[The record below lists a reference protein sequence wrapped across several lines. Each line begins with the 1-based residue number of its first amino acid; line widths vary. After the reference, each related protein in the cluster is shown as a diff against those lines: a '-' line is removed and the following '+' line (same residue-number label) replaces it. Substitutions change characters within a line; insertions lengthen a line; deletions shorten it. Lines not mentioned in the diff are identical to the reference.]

1 MSVPAPPKV
10 AVMLLGLVTHED
22 DRASL
27 LADLETGFV
36 DRADDPA
43 RARRWYWRQTI
54 GSIPALLWRRAEIA
68 RREAGGRTTVQQRGA
83 LFAECASDVR
93 HAWRLIRRTPIVSV
107 SVVTAIALGIAAV
120 TAIVS
125 VMEGVFLRS
134 LPFPDAHQ
142 LVQVGT
148 EVDGF
153 GRVPDINFLDASD
166 FRQRSTTLS
175 SIACYAVNPTAV
187 RLSPGQLSLSATV
200 LVAGADLD
208 RVLGVHPEIG
218 RWFDASEQVVGGKGA
233 VLVSQRFW
241 RQHLGADADVV
252 GRHMDI
258 GGADYTIVGV
268 LPAAASRFPT
278 GGADLWTPLTFPP
291 DSFLNQRGSIA
302 LEAVGRLR
310 PGVTESAARADL
322 SAISMQ
328 LAAEHPDTNG
338 KRRATI
344 ENLQDAMVGPIRP
357 MMLTLAGAIVLLL
370 AVACLNIANLLL
382 AHVHART
389 REFGI
394 RAAIGASRG
403 RLLRQLGCENLT
415 LFAMAGAV
423 GIASAGP
430 LARAIVRW
438 YPGELPLAADIQ
450 IDGRVLAAAALVTF
464 GVMLLALV
472 PQAIGLRRS
481 TIVADLEGGAR
492 IGLTRSHRR
501 ITSAFIVVQV
511 AMSTVLLTGGVLLLR
526 TFTNLTAVSP
536 GFSPDGITLIRV
548 SLPADVQRSPEAMVA
563 FQDRVRDVAAS
574 VPGVEGAAHAMFVP
588 FTSGSWGDVYRL
600 PGDTRQGPNGPIAHF
615 YMVSPDYLSVLQ
627 VPLVRG
633 RGLTPSD
640 SAGGARVLVVSE
652 AFARQA
658 FGRVDVVGQHI
669 DWNGDYW
676 TIVGVARDV
685 RHESLWQAPDADAY
699 VPRTQVPRSPTWLVL
714 RTKQPGQI
722 VAGQIYERLKA
733 EAPQLALTDA
743 TTMSRLLETN
753 VAPERFRALVT
764 GVIAALSL
772 VLAVV
777 GLHGVVAY
785 AVSRRSREI
794 GVRIA
799 LGARRST
806 VLGQIF
812 RESGR
817 VVAFGL
823 VPGIGGAVVLARWLS
838 SQGVVQASVSGA
850 IGATVAIF
858 AAAAFIATFTPARRA
873 SRVDPVSVLRSE

>member
-1 MSVPAPPKV
+1 
-10 AVMLLGLVTHED
+10 
-22 DRASL
+22 
-27 LADLETGFV
+27 
-36 DRADDPA
+36 
-43 RARRWYWRQTI
+43 
-54 GSIPALLWRRAEIA
+54 
-68 RREAGGRTTVQQRGA
+68 
-83 LFAECASDVR
+83 
-93 HAWRLIRRTPIVSV
+93 VSV
-107 SVVTAIALGIAAV
+107 SVVTAIALGIASV

-134 LPFPDAHQ
+134 LPFPDAQQ

-148 EVDGF
+148 EIDGF
-153 GRVPDINFLDASD
+153 GRAPEVNFLDARD

-187 RLSPGQLSLSATV
+187 RLSPGQLSMSATI
-200 LVAGADLD
+200 LAAGIDLD
-208 RVLGVHPEIG
+208 RVLGLRPEIG
-218 RWFDASEQVVGGKGA
+218 RWFDASEQAFGGQGV
-233 VLVSQRFW
+233 VLVSHRFW

-252 GRHMDI
+252 GRHIDI
-258 GGADYTIVGV
+258 GGADHTIVGV
-268 LPAAASRFPT
+268 LPDAASRFPT
-278 GGADLWTPLTFPP
+278 GGADLWTPLTFPSE
-291 DSFLNQRGSIA
+291 SFLNQRGSIA
-302 LEAVGRLR
+302 LGAVGRLR

-322 SAISMQ
+322 SAISRQ
-328 LAAEHPDTNG
+328 LAVEHADTNS

-357 MMLTLAGAIVLLL
+357 MMLALAGAIAFLL

-389 REFGI
+389 RELGI

-403 RLLRQLGCENLT
+403 RLLRQLSCEHLT
-415 LFAMAGAV
+415 LFTLAGA
-423 GIASAGP
+423 GP
-430 LARAIVRW
+430 VARAIVRW
-438 YPGELPLAADIQ
+438 YPGDLPLAADIR
-450 IDGRVLAAAALVTF
+450 IDVRVLAVAALVTF
-464 GVMLLALV
+464 GAMLLALA
-472 PQAIGLRRS
+472 PQAIRLRRS
-481 TIVADLEGGAR
+481 TIVADLTGGSR
-492 IGLTRSHRR
+492 IGLSHGHRR
-501 ITSAFIVVQV
+501 VTSAFIVVQV
-511 AMSTVLLTGGVLLLR
+511 AMSTVLLAGGVLLLR

-536 GFSPDGITLIRV
+536 GFSPDGVVLIRV
-548 SLPADVQRSPEAMVA
+548 SLPADVQRSGEAMVA

-574 VPGVEGAAHAMFVP
+574 LPGVERAAHAMFVP
-588 FTSGSWGDVYRL
+588 FTSGSWGDAYRV
-600 PGDTRQGPNGPIAHF
+600 PGDTRQGPNGPLAHF
-615 YMVSPDYLSVLQ
+615 YMVSPEYLSVLQ

-633 RGLTPSD
+633 RGLASSD

-658 FGRVDVVGQHI
+658 FGRVDVVGEHI
-669 DWNGDYW
+669 DWNDDRW

-685 RHESLWQAPDADAY
+685 RHASLWQAPDADAY
-699 VPRTQVPRSPTWLVL
+699 VPRAQVPRSPTWLVL
-714 RTKQPGQI
+714 RTKQPGPI

-743 TTMSRLLETN
+743 ATMSGLLAAN
-753 VAPERFRALVT
+753 LAPERFRALLT

-817 VVAFGL
+817 VVALGL
-823 VPGIGGAVVLARWLS
+823 VPGVGGAVMLARWLS
-838 SQGVVQASVSGA
+838 SQGVVQASIGGA

>member
-1 MSVPAPPKV
+1 MSVPTPPRV
-10 AVMLLGLVTHED
+10 AAMLLRLVTHHD
-22 DRASL
+22 DRESL
-27 LADLETGFV
+27 LADLEMGFV
-36 DRADDPA
+36 ERASDPA
-43 RARRWYWRQTI
+43 RARRWYWRQAV
-54 GSIPALLWRRAEIA
+54 GSIPALLRRRVELAL
-68 RREAGGRTTVQQRGA
+68 RGGGRATVNRRGA
-83 LFAECASDVR
+83 WLAESAGDVR

-107 SVVTAIALGIAAV
+107 SVVTAIALGIASV

-134 LPFPDAHQ
+134 LPFPDAQQ

-148 EVDGF
+148 EIDGF
-153 GRVPDINFLDASD
+153 GRAPEVNFLDARD

-187 RLSPGQLSLSATV
+187 RLSPGQLSMSATI
-200 LVAGADLD
+200 LAAGIDLD
-208 RVLGVHPEIG
+208 RVLGLRPEIG
-218 RWFDASEQVVGGKGA
+218 RWFDASEQAFGGQGV
-233 VLVSQRFW
+233 VLVSHRFW

-252 GRHMDI
+252 GRHIDI
-258 GGADYTIVGV
+258 GGADHTIVGV
-268 LPAAASRFPT
+268 LPDAASRFPT
-278 GGADLWTPLTFPP
+278 GGADLWTPLTFPSE
-291 DSFLNQRGSIA
+291 SFLNQRGSIA
-302 LEAVGRLR
+302 LGAVGRLR

-322 SAISMQ
+322 SAISRQ
-328 LAAEHPDTNG
+328 LAVEHADTNS

-357 MMLTLAGAIVLLL
+357 MMLALAGAIAFLL

-389 REFGI
+389 RELGI

-403 RLLRQLGCENLT
+403 RLLRQLSCEHLT
-415 LFAMAGAV
+415 LFTLAGAV
-423 GIASAGP
+423 GVAGAGP

-438 YPGELPLAADIQ
+438 YPGDLPLAADIR
-450 IDGRVLAAAALVTF
+450 IDVRVLAVAALVTF
-464 GVMLLALV
+464 GAMLLALA
-472 PQAIGLRRS
+472 PQAIRLRRS
-481 TIVADLEGGAR
+481 TIVADLTGGSR
-492 IGLTRSHRR
+492 IGLSHGHRR
-501 ITSAFIVVQV
+501 VTSAFIVVQV
-511 AMSTVLLTGGVLLLR
+511 AMSTVLLAGGVLLLR

-536 GFSPDGITLIRV
+536 GFSPDGVVLIRV
-548 SLPADVQRSPEAMVA
+548 SLPADVQRSGEAMVA

-574 VPGVEGAAHAMFVP
+574 LPGVERAAHAMFVP
-588 FTSGSWGDVYRL
+588 FTSGSWGDAYRV
-600 PGDTRQGPNGPIAHF
+600 PGDTRQGPNGPLAHF
-615 YMVSPDYLSVLQ
+615 YMVSPEYLSVLQ

-633 RGLTPSD
+633 RGLASSD

-658 FGRVDVVGQHI
+658 FGRVDVVGEHI
-669 DWNGDYW
+669 DWNDDRW
-676 TIVGVARDV
+676 TLVGVARDV
-685 RHESLWQAPDADAY
+685 RHASLWQAPDADAY
-699 VPRTQVPRSPTWLVL
+699 VPRAQVPRSPTWLVL
-714 RTKQPGQI
+714 RTKQPGPI

-743 TTMSRLLETN
+743 ATMSGLLAAN
-753 VAPERFRALVT
+753 LAPERFRALLT

-817 VVAFGL
+817 VVALGL
-823 VPGIGGAVVLARWLS
+823 VPGVGGAVMLARWLS
-838 SQGVVQASVSGA
+838 SQGVVQASIGGA